1 MKYVASMNGAQGIG
15 RIMSDINADVPVNKH
30 TLLDCIEGNRT
41 YKTRSGHTIEMD
53 PEEIEYL
60 STICDQIDRMYLRLP
75 IFVSTDITGEGTC
88 WKVDG
93 RIECKI
99 IAKVLDRAWHDE
111 ETIRIFP
118 SDYRVLLKRLPTTTA
133 ILYL

>member
-1 MKYVASMNGAQGIG
+1 MNGAQGIR
-15 RIMSDINADVPVNKH
+15 RIMSDINADAPVNKH

-60 STICDQIDRMYLRLP
+60 STICDQIDRMYLLLP
-75 IFVSTDITGEGTC
+75 IFVSTDITGEETC
-88 WKVDG
+88 CKVDG

>member
-1 MKYVASMNGAQGIG
+1 MNGAQGIR
-15 RIMSDINADVPVNKH
+15 RIMSDINADAPVNKH

-53 PEEIEYL
+53 PKEIEYL

-75 IFVSTDITGEGTC
+75 IFVSTDITGEETC
-88 WKVDG
+88 WKADG

>member
-15 RIMSDINADVPVNKH
+15 RIMSDINADAPVNKH

-53 PEEIEYL
+53 PKEIEYL

-75 IFVSTDITGEGTC
+75 NLRIDGHCRRRDMLEGGWTH
-88 WKVDG
+88 
-93 RIECKI
+93 RM
-99 IAKVLDRAWHDE
+99 
-111 ETIRIFP
+111 
-118 SDYRVLLKRLPTTTA
+118 
-133 ILYL
+133 